1 MKRLGVFIGG
11 VILGIGLAFLIGWV
25 LFPIVRYDE
34 SPASMRRDYRD
45 EYIRLTALAYQTD
58 GDLALAENRL
68 RGLDAES
75 PTEPLIEL
83 TMRWIMEKR
92 SKTLIT
98 PLVILT
104 RDLGVDT
111 PIMKPYL
118 D

>member
-68 RGLDAES
+68 RGLDLES
-75 PTEPLIEL
+75 PAEPLIEL

-92 SKTLIT
+92 SKALIT

-104 RDLGVDT
+104 RDLGADT
-111 PIMKPYL
+111 PVMKLYL